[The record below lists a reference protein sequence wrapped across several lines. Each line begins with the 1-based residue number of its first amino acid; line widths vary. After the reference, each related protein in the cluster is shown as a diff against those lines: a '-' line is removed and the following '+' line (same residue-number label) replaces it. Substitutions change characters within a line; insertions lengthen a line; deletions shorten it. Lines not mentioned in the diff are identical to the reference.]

1 MLMLFL
7 LSGLFGAVGC
17 SGGGLRTEYV
27 EGVVTLDGKI
37 LPDATVSFSPV
48 TEGAGTPAVGKTDS
62 AGKYTMTSVRGGK
75 DGAGTTVGKYKVS
88 VFKEVAT
95 KQYTEEEIRKIIA
108 RDGVVDWG
116 YKVVVPVRYTNPATS
131 GLTAEIVKGKNLS
144 CDFALT
150 SP

>member
-1 MLMLFL
+1 MW
-7 LSGLFGAVGC
+7 
-17 SGGGLRTEYV
+17 
-27 EGVVTLDGKI
+27 EGVATLDGKI

-48 TEGAGTPAVGKTDS
+48 TEGAGTPAVGKTNAS
-62 AGKYTMTSVRGGK
+62 GKYVMTALQGK

-95 KQYTEEEIRKIIA
+95 KQYTQEEIDKFYASEKMI
-108 RDGVVDWG
+108 DWG